1 MYSLKRI
8 LHKIFY
14 TRYTYMVIVGVIISL
29 LLHSVK
35 LADTASTGGNYSFI
49 VSILLTFIIWEGN
62 LFLDKQFAKVFPWTQ
77 KPLLR
82 LIVQVITNIFYSA
95 GLIYY
100 ALKIYDK
107 YVCIV
112 PEPTQQKFLGISII
126 IGTLVSLLLLAS
138 EFGSQFFNQWKL
150 SLIEVERYKKESME
164 AQLEVLKS
172 QINPHFL
179 FNNLSVLSSLVYI
192 DQDKAVEFINQFSK
206 VYRYVIDCNNK
217 ELTSLKSELDFIDSY
232 IFLLKIRFGENII
245 FQLDIDQKYH
255 AHLIPPMA
263 LELLIENTI
272 KHNEVSTEK
281 PLYVEI
287 LSNTNNYLI
296 VKNKL
301 QPRNDIE
308 HGTKLG
314 LQNIK
319 KRYAH
324 YSSLPVMVN
333 KNNSFFEVQIPLLKK
348 I

>member
-1 MYSLKRI
+1 MIGCLR
-8 LHKIFY
+8 KIFT
-14 TRYTYMVIVGVIISL
+14 TRYTYIIIVGVIISL

-35 LADTASTGGNYSFI
+35 LADTSSTGGNYSFI

-62 LFLDKQFAKVFPWTQ
+62 LFLDKQFAKIFPWTK

-82 LIVQVITNIFYSA
+82 LSTQVVTNIIYSA
-95 GLIYY
+95 GLIYF

-112 PEPTQQKFLGISII
+112 PAPTQQKFLGISII

-150 SLIEVERYKKESME
+150 SLVEIERYKKESME

-217 ELTSLKSELDFIDSY
+217 ELTSLQSEIEFINSY

-245 FQLDIDQKYH
+245 FHVEIDKKHQTN
-255 AHLIPPMA
+255 LIPPMT

-272 KHNEVSTEK
+272 KHNEVSIEN
-281 PLYVEI
+281 PLHVEI
-287 LSNTNNYLI
+287 LTNDNNYLI
-296 VKNKL
+296 VRNKL
-301 QPRNDIE
+301 QPRNDKE

-324 YSSLPVMVN
+324 YSSLPVIVI
-333 KNNSFFEVQIPLLKK
+333 KNNSFFEVQIPLLNK